1 MPSPTMFDRFPTELF
16 FETFRYLTTYDI
28 LHAFKDLN
36 QHINMV
42 LRNYYKY
49 DLNFQS
55 WSKGKFDFVR
65 ESISPEQIQSLVLS
79 DEDDTVRQ
87 IHLFFRLL
95 YIRRFVNLKSLT
107 LIAIDEQ
114 DWKKIQR
121 KLHFLSNLTSL
132 SLRLSQH
139 LSSISVE
146 LPLKSLVLNTCTT
159 NELHQWLVHT
169 PMLINLEVELI
180 VDVSDNDFRLNPI
193 GTNIRRLKIKLPE
206 KSHITFEDLEALFV
220 CMPKV
225 KFLTMTVAKG
235 FRLFHGD
242 RWEDLLRRY
251 LPHLED
257 FRFKI
262 HPALDNVNPTQLISA
277 FQTPFWLHEH
287 QWIVHCDF
295 HGVHNRHYRNVNNI
309 HFYTLPYPHDQF
321 YLTTSTKSLTN
332 HSKDAFQTVKE
343 LYLSIDSDMSTHL
356 LEHFYFPDLDSLI
369 VCNLHEL
376 PSLIDLINLSRIKHL
391 TIEQNNPIQPQEFF
405 LHILVYTINLR
416 SLKISWHSLME
427 ITREFTNQN
436 ICSILEKQI
445 KHLHVFDCATKISPD
460 KGKQV
465 ECLIKLFSKNLEKL
479 NVHVPSLDNIAM
491 LLNEMLKLNSMAAE
505 YESKSNKMDSDRLLS
520 WLTENVPKLKKFT
533 HQIRYT
539 SKSRVQLLF
548 WMSL

>member
-1 MPSPTMFDRFPTELF
+1 MPSPTMFDRFPTELV

-28 LHAFKDLN
+28 LRAFKGLN
-36 QHINMV
+36 RRINMV
-42 LRNYYKY
+42 LTNYHKY
-49 DLNFQS
+49 NLNFQS
-55 WSKGKFDFVR
+55 WPKDKFDFVC
-65 ESISPEQIQSLVLS
+65 ESISPDQIQSLVLS

-87 IHLFFRLL
+87 IHLFFRSF
-95 YIRRFVNLKSLT
+95 YIRRCVNLKSLT

-132 SLRLSQH
+132 SFRLSHH
-139 LSSISVE
+139 LSPISVE
-146 LPLKSLVLNTCTT
+146 LPLKSLVLSICTT
-159 NELHQWLVHT
+159 NELHQWLLHT

-180 VDVSDNDFRLNPI
+180 ANVSDNDFRLNPI
-193 GTNIRRLKIKLPE
+193 STNIRRLKIKLPE
-206 KSHITFEDLEALFV
+206 KSNITFEDLEALFL

-225 KFLTMTVAKG
+225 KFVTFTVVKG

-251 LPHLED
+251 LPQLED
-257 FRFKI
+257 FRFKS
-262 HPALDNVNPTQLISA
+262 HPSLGNVTPTQVISA

-295 HGVHNRHYRNVNNI
+295 HGILNQHHRNVINI
-309 HFYTLPYPHDQF
+309 HLYTLPYPDDQF
-321 YLTTSTKSLTN
+321 HLTTSTKSLTK
-332 HSKDAFQTVKE
+332 HSKDAFQSVKD
-343 LYLSIDSDMSTHL
+343 LYLSMDSDMSTHL
-356 LEHFYFPDLDSLI
+356 LEHFYFPDLDSLTI
-369 VCNLHEL
+369 RNLHQF
-376 PSLIDLINLSRIKHL
+376 PSLIDLINLSHIKHL

-405 LHILVYTINLR
+405 SHILVYSINLR

-427 ITREFTNQN
+427 ITREFTDQN
-436 ICSILEKQI
+436 ICSILKKQI
-445 KHLHVFDCATKISPD
+445 KHLHVFDSATKIVPD

-479 NVHVPSLDNIAM
+479 NVHVPSLDTIAL
-491 LLNEMLKLNSMAAE
+491 LLNKMLKLNSMAAE
-505 YESKSNKMDSDRLLS
+505 YESNSNKMDSDLLLP
-520 WLTENVPKLKKFT
+520 WLTENVPKLKNFT

-548 WMSL
+548 WLSH